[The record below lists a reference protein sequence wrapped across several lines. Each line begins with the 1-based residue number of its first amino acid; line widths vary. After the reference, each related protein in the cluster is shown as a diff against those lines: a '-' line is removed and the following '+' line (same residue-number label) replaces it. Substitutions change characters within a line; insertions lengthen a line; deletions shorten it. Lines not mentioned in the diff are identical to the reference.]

1 MSLQFKRGA
10 KVEIFNDSETLTV
23 EGLRIKFE
31 VVRTSLGYPNRGK
44 IQIYNLSEAK
54 IQQITQRLSK
64 VRLFAGYNGEIP
76 QVYEADLINF
86 YKTRLGVDSVFEL
99 VTGSG
104 KRSWTSSQF
113 SKTYNAGVAIETI
126 IKEVVESFIDVI
138 PGVVVL
144 PPDLPT
150 KLQPLSLSGSSSSVM
165 DILARDYNFDWNIDQ
180 NVLDVVGRGL
190 SSDDKTVFNIN
201 PQTGLIGAP
210 TLTELGADFRI
221 LLNPEILVGRE
232 VFMDSTTVQLA
243 QAATDIR
250 KVRTT
255 ADGFY
260 KVKETRLIGD
270 TRGQDWY
277 TDIIGWRVADE
288 PRKDSN

>member
-10 KVEIFNDSETLTV
+10 KVEIFNDSETLSV

-54 IQQITQRLSK
+54 IQQITQRLSR
-64 VRLFAGYNGEIP
+64 VRLFAGYDGALP
-76 QVYEADLINF
+76 QVYEADLVNY
-86 YKTRLGVDSVFEL
+86 YKSRLGVDSVFEL

-113 SKTYNAGVAIETI
+113 SKTYEAGVSINTI
-126 IKEVVESFIDVI
+126 VKEVVDSFVDVI
-138 PGVVVL
+138 PGVIVL
-144 PPDLPT
+144 PSDLQT

-180 NVLDVVGRGL
+180 NVLDVIGRGL
-190 SSDDKTVFNIN
+190 TSDDRTTFNIN

-221 LLNPEILVGRE
+221 LLNPEVLVGRQ
-232 VFMDSTTVQLA
+232 VFMDSTTVQLG
-243 QAATDIR
+243 QAAIELR
-250 KVRTT
+250 KVRTN

-277 TDIIGWRVADE
+277 TDIIGWRVEDE
-288 PRKDSN
+288 PRKDTN